1 MTFKTSDVTSGTRDV
16 NAHVLFPVVEACR
29 ECVINGHSV
38 VTKLRVLIGCFL
50 FPTTVLSFVQEVTKR
65 FWNSEKKVRWKLL
78 GKPIKC
84 KVERGKYW
92 KTLTEHSISTDIN
105 SCWMN
110 MFDRWAA
117 ALESFRILVQLP
129 AKTFLLWIDIPQY
142 LPKHLL
148 KFKKRFF
155 FVDL

>member
-1 MTFKTSDVTSGTRDV
+1 MKKKLDENCLGNQS
-16 NAHVLFPVVEACR
+16 NA
-29 ECVINGHSV
+29 
-38 VTKLRVLIGCFL
+38 KLREES
-50 FPTTVLSFVQEVTKR
+50 T
-65 FWNSEKKVRWKLL
+65 EKPQLNIVFQLTSI
-78 GKPIKC
+78 P
-84 KVERGKYW
+84 VE
-92 KTLTEHSISTDIN
+92 
-105 SCWMN
+105 WMN

-155 FVDL
+155 FVDLWKKWSKYAHNFNVEYNTKNLLRFIFFLDSFVRSSYLFIIYLLFRSSKTLTFKTRLCAKPFL